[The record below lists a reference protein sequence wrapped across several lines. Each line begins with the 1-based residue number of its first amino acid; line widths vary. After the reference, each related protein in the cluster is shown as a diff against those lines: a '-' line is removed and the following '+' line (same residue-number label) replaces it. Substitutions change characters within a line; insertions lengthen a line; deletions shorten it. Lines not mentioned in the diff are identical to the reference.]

1 MNDTVSRNEVE
12 LNALFKLEEGCRVY
26 ARSPISATH
35 LDGYFWNTRSYRG
48 QSSGEE
54 FSPTRD
60 STRNSVKLR
69 RNNFSSHPRPSS
81 SARLILNS
89 TRVRNSLRSWRGGE
103 GEFNDW
109 RRKRGYG
116 KSVNYLT
123 PVSNSSSLRRC
134 KRRVIKAERCLWTR
148 ERWTAES
155 AKARTSSGEK
165 KRGWEGGELRV
176 NRGSDFKLAIRL
188 ESFWNTGLD
197 RQRRYSSWPR
207 IIYYIG
213 NSHGSHALRPSSSPS
228 ESRARRPDLFQ
239 FIRSTEQSL
248 SI

>member
-1 MNDTVSRNEVE
+1 MLVHP
-12 LNALFKLEEGCRVY
+12 
-26 ARSPISATH
+26 SPPRISTDISERA
-35 LDGYFWNTRSYRG
+35 GNTRSYRG

-60 STRNSVKLR
+60 STRNSMKLR

-165 KRGWEGGELRV
+165 KRGVGGWWV
-176 NRGSDFKLAIRL
+176 TGGS
-188 ESFWNTGLD
+188 
-197 RQRRYSSWPR
+197 RQR
-207 IIYYIG
+207 
-213 NSHGSHALRPSSSPS
+213 L
-228 ESRARRPDLFQ
+228 
-239 FIRSTEQSL
+239 
-248 SI
+248 